1 MSEGTCPHDVGARV
15 VVLRVFHYARCRI
28 HDGAN
33 QAAGDVI
40 GNGDRGLAGEE
51 PLHDVR
57 AHVRDARCGLVGRQ
71 GESEFG
77 VHERHDG
84 AVEIGV
90 AAAFKVLGIVADDT
104 GIGGLGARCGEG
116 EHTGD
121 VYALCRRGAL
131 AEEIP
136 DIAVV
141 GDAQGNGLGAV
152 DGAAAAYRQ
161 NQVDV
166 CLACDAQ
173 ALANRGNLGV
183 GAYAAELHVCDARG
197 VE

>member
-1 MSEGTCPHDVGARV
+1 M
-15 VVLRVFHYARCRI
+15 
-28 HDGAN
+28 
-33 QAAGDVI
+33 
-40 GNGDRGLAGEE
+40 
-51 PLHDVR
+51 R
-57 AHVRDARCGLVGRQ
+57 AHVGDDRCGLVGRQ
-71 GESEFG
+71 GESELG
-77 VHERHDG
+77 IHERHNG

-90 AAAFKVLGIVADDT
+90 AAAFEMLGIVADDT
-104 GIGGLGARCGEG
+104 RVGSLGARCGEG
-116 EHTGD
+116 EHAGN
-121 VYALCRRGAL
+121 VYTLGGCGAL

-141 GDAQGNGLGAV
+141 GNAQGNGLGAV

-173 ALANRGNLGV
+173 ALANRGNFGV
-183 GAYAAELHVCDARG
+183 GAYAAELHMRDARG